1 MVELVDTDVLVIGG
15 GAAGCT
21 AAMTASDH
29 GAKVTMLVKGLI
41 GRSGCSI
48 FAGTLDAPPKT
59 MPLPLLSALRKVW
72 LGLAP
77 VYKIPIPKNYRRF
90 LIEAVKCY
98 MHYLVDQDYVLDAM
112 IWAKKHFFTPIEAT
126 GLYLLR
132 DSQGKLVTNL
142 GENPSAIWAYKMG
155 FSGVVFM
162 QHLRKQVAQRRIK
175 VLEETSAI
183 SFLTSEGRCV
193 GALALDYARGKLL
206 AVRAKATILATGN
219 TNWLAKRT
227 SATREQA
234 ANGFGMAYRAGADLH
249 NMEIQWWHASD
260 TVNPRSWM
268 RLHNYPNSLP
278 GTPYQGRMV
287 NSEGQVFFDGT
298 WFPTAVAPYFQQLK
312 KLNNEVKNGHARWD
326 GGFYMSYEHIDP
338 TVLEKYQ
345 YHWGYYKKIGLD
357 MSKDRLESAISWHMT
372 LGGIRASKITMETKL
387 PALFVAG
394 GVGGHYLGGLPFVC
408 YDGTIAG
415 TYAAKR
421 ANDRVPELDW
431 DQINTQEARIK
442 AFLSTANQADK
453 GPRPLDVKA
462 EIRELM
468 WCKMG
473 FVKNVDKMNEALGE
487 IKRIREETLPKI
499 RLGTNSQNYNYDLI
513 DALDLPDM
521 LDSCEM
527 AVRASLVRQ
536 DSRGPFYREEYPYT
550 DNKNWL
556 KYIIVSKSDS
566 GMSIAT
572 QPVKCTY
579 IAPENERDNYF
590 ETDY

>member
-1 MVELVDTDVLVIGG
+1 MADLIDTDVLVVGG

-21 AAMTASDH
+21 AAITASDR
-29 GAKVTMLVKGLI
+29 GARVTMLVKGLI

-59 MPLPLLSALRKVW
+59 MPLPVLSALRKVW

-77 VYKIPIPKNYRRF
+77 VYKIPIPKRYRRF
-90 LIEAVKCY
+90 LVEAVRCY

-126 GLYLLR
+126 GVYLLR
-132 DSQGKLVTNL
+132 DSQGNLVTNL
-142 GENPSAIWAYKMG
+142 GENASAIWAYKMG
-155 FSGVVFM
+155 FSGVMLM
-162 QHLRKQVAQRRIK
+162 QHMRKQVAQRNIK
-175 VLEETSAI
+175 VLDETSAL
-183 SFLTSEGRCV
+183 SLLTNNGRCV
-193 GALALDYARGKLL
+193 GALALDYAKGKLL
-206 AVRAKATILATGN
+206 AVRSKSTILATGN
-219 TNWLAKRT
+219 TNWLAKR
-227 SATREQA
+227 SSSTREQS

-260 TVNPRSWM
+260 MVSPRSWM

-278 GTPYQGRMV
+278 GTPHQARMI

-326 GGFYMSYEHIDP
+326 GGYYISYEHVDP

-345 YHWGYYKKIGLD
+345 YHWQFYKKIGLD
-357 MSKDRLESAISWHMT
+357 MSKDRFESAISWHMT

-387 PALFVAG
+387 PGLFIAG
-394 GVGGHYLGGLPFVC
+394 SVGGHYLGGLPFVC
-408 YDGTIAG
+408 YDGTMAG

-421 ANDRVPELDW
+421 ANDKTPELDQ
-431 DQINTQEARIK
+431 DQIEVHEEKVKLLQ
-442 AFLSTANQADK
+442 STPSET
-453 GPRPLDVKA
+453 GPRPSDVKNV
-462 EIRELM
+462 IRELM
-468 WCKMG
+468 WNKMG
-473 FVKNVDKMNEALGE
+473 FVKNAANMNQALGE
-487 IKRIREETLPKI
+487 IKRIRENILPTI
-499 RLGTNSQNYNYDLI
+499 HLGTDSPNYNFDLI
-513 DALDLPDM
+513 DAFDLEDM

-527 AVRASLVRQ
+527 AVRSSLVREE
-536 DSRGPFYREEYPYT
+536 SRGPFYREEYPYT

-556 KYIIVSKSDS
+556 KYIIISHTDA
-566 GMSIAT
+566 GMAIRT
-572 QPVKCTY
+572 EPIKCTY
-579 IAPENERDNYF
+579 IAPENERDDYF